1 MVTWG
6 NNTTATFGKGTS
18 AAASTT
24 PSSAAPPA
32 TGFGF
37 GAQVVATTHPSTP
50 PAASQPAPSLNPPP
64 IIIGNT
70 TFQPAAAPAAG
81 GGLFG
86 SNPGM
91 FKLIFVLWG
100 IVYSISVSL
109 TLKNMC
115 TSCVHFCFCHC
126 LMYKQLLRLQPVCSV
141 HLVRYN
147 DVL

>member
-24 PSSAAPPA
+24 PAPGFSFGGAPAAN
-32 TGFGF
+32 T
-37 GAQVVATTHPSTP
+37 QHPSTP

-64 IIIGNT
+64 IIGTNT
-70 TFQPAAAPAAG
+70 TVAPTPAVG

-91 FKLIFVLWG
+91 LQLICALWG
-100 IVYSISVSL
+100 ILYSSISDCL
-109 TLKNMC
+109 T
-115 TSCVHFCFCHC
+115 
-126 LMYKQLLRLQPVCSV
+126 
-141 HLVRYN
+141 
-147 DVL
+147 

>member
-24 PSSAAPPA
+24 PAPA
-32 TGFGF
+32 TGFSF
-37 GAQVVATTHPSTP
+37 GAAPAANTQHPSTP

-64 IIIGNT
+64 IIGTSNT
-70 TFQPAAAPAAG
+70 TTTAPAVG

-91 FKLIFVLWG
+91 FRLFTLICYLLGV
-100 IVYSISVSL
+100 IR
-109 TLKNMC
+109 
-115 TSCVHFCFCHC
+115 C
-126 LMYKQLLRLQPVCSV
+126 L
-141 HLVRYN
+141 
-147 DVL
+147 

>member
-24 PSSAAPPA
+24 PAPA
-32 TGFGF
+32 TGFSF
-37 GAQVVATTHPSTP
+37 GGAPAANTQHPSTP

-64 IIIGNT
+64 IIGNT
-70 TFQPAAAPAAG
+70 NTNTAAPAAGG

-91 FKLIFVLWG
+91 LQLICVLWG
-100 IVYSISVSL
+100 ICYSISHMSHKSAHHVFIFFVFATALCINITCIMLNCNS
-109 TLKNMC
+109 T
-115 TSCVHFCFCHC
+115 
-126 LMYKQLLRLQPVCSV
+126 
-141 HLVRYN
+141 
-147 DVL
+147 